1 LPNISRAGRR
11 VEAACHDTEDA
22 EKDGGSALAVSIL
35 PRIVKRVKGE
45 EMVSSSIGENGPRL
59 NAGWATYS
67 LTKAILVTAI
77 GFSRLPKH
85 EEPRLIRA
93 VADEVIEQVS

>member
-1 LPNISRAGRR
+1 
-11 VEAACHDTEDA
+11 
-22 EKDGGSALAVSIL
+22 
-35 PRIVKRVKGE
+35 
-45 EMVSSSIGENGPRL
+45 MVRDF